1 MAATDPMRKCLEFVA
16 NRARLGTERGDKKG
30 AASWRLALVSI
41 EEHALQALKDAGSDE
56 RRWWITTDGV
66 VTTQTKVAGPFSTRE
81 DALTARAIKEQYSDG
96 QTYWVA
102 EGQ

>member
-1 MAATDPMRKCLEFVA
+1 MRQCLEFVA
-16 NRARLGTERGDKKG
+16 NRARLGTERGDTKG

-41 EEHALQALKDAGSDE
+41 EEHALQALKDAAES
-56 RRWWITTDGV
+56 RRWWITTDNV
-66 VTTQTKVAGPFSTRE
+66 VNDSTKVVGPFSTRE

-102 EGQ
+102 EG